1 MYLRG
6 DVLNV
11 EEWKFIDLFV
21 GCHWYILQSLAVVF
35 RPYIWIN
42 CSQIK
47 KNNKIGLS
55 NLFTR
60 SACQKTRR
68 CRFHYN
74 LTHTQ
79 KQKEDTMISN
89 NNYNF

>member
-35 RPYIWIN
+35 RPYGLIAP
-42 CSQIK
+42 K
-47 KNNKIGLS
+47 LKNNN
-55 NLFTR
+55 NLAFPIF
-60 SACQKTRR
+60 SLEVHAKKTPR

-79 KQKEDTMISN
+79 KQKEDTMMSN

>member
-42 CSQIK
+42 CSLIK

-60 SACQKTRR
+60 SACQKNSSMS
-68 CRFHYN
+68 FSLQLN
-74 LTHTQ
+74 THT
-79 KQKEDTMISN
+79 KTERRHYDIK
-89 NNYNF
+89 

>member
-42 CSQIK
+42 CSLIK
-47 KNNKIGLS
+47 KIIKLAFPIFL
-55 NLFTR
+55 LEVHAKKLVDVVFIT
-60 SACQKTRR
+60 T
-68 CRFHYN
+68 
-74 LTHTQ
+74 
-79 KQKEDTMISN
+79 
-89 NNYNF
+89 